1 MTDQEWEELYRKT
14 ESRMKKAFKIILE
27 IIVTIIIIIA
37 PFWMSFVYRT
47 EYKIKTI
54 TTSISPDG
62 THELILQA
70 VGEAAWPF
78 GPANGRL
85 ILMENQQEVSKR
97 YFTIRDDGG
106 GVRDDSWAVTWH
118 VDYVEVILFGE
129 EQFDEQILLYYD
141 GREETKLLMDT
152 AEGVGDEKQEV
163 TVESDMQEES
173 EMTIQISEELNPEDV
188 GLEKLVQPY
197 DKYAEVLKQI
207 MQEHTDPN
215 GRVYNVDE
223 RWGFENNAF
232 AILDVDGDGREELI
246 FSFNTGNLGSM
257 CEVIYDYNA
266 EKDILWEELAEWVD
280 TTYYSNGFIK
290 VSDSHNHGKD
300 PEVRGIW
307 PYTLYLYNVNTDSY
321 QLQYYV
327 TSWDRQIN
335 SENFPGEL
343 DTDGDGVLYYILE
356 DGKTTEDADVQP
368 MNRQEYDNWVK
379 ETLPEWC
386 VMDVAYYPMAEE
398 SIQKY
403 LESSLAV
410 VFFKEGV

>member
-14 ESRMKKAFKIILE
+14 ERRIKKAFKIILG
-27 IIVTIIIIIA
+27 IIVTVIIIIA
-37 PFWMSFVYRT
+37 LFWMGFVYRT
-47 EYKIKTI
+47 EYKTTTI

-62 THELILQA
+62 THELVLQA

-85 ILMENQQEVSKR
+85 ILLENQQKVSKR
-97 YFTIRDDGG
+97 DFTIRDDGKSI
-106 GVRDDSWAVTWH
+106 RDDSWVVTWH
-118 VDYVEVILFGE
+118 EDYVEVILSGE

-141 GREETKLLMDT
+141 GRKETNLLTNT
-152 AEGVGDEKQEV
+152 AEGARDEKQEIN
-163 TVESDMQEES
+163 TESDIQENLE
-173 EMTIQISEELNPEDV
+173 TTFQIFGELNPEEVDSEE
-188 GLEKLVQPY
+188 LSQLY
-197 DKYAEVLKQI
+197 AKYAEVLKQI

-215 GRVYNVDE
+215 GRAYNVDE

-246 FSFNTGNLGSM
+246 FNFNTGNLGSM
-257 CEVIYDYNA
+257 CEVIYDYDA
-266 EKDILWEELAEWVD
+266 AKDTLREELAEWVD

-307 PYTLYLYNVNTDSY
+307 SYTLYLYDVNTDSY

-335 SENFPGEL
+335 SENFPSEL

-368 MNRQEYDNWVK
+368 MIRQEYDNWVK
-379 ETLPEWC
+379 ETLPEGC
-386 VMDVAYYPMAEE
+386 VMVVTYYPMTEE
-398 SIQKY
+398 SIWEH
-403 LESSLAV
+403 LESNIS
-410 VFFKEGV
+410 FD

>member
-1 MTDQEWEELYRKT
+1 MPSAEEYYFSGYSVSVFCPEDESIVPVRYLYMGYQNFPEEKEGYVADYYPEEPSGYMT
-14 ESRMKKAFKIILE
+14 
-27 IIVTIIIIIA
+27 
-37 PFWMSFVYRT
+37 
-47 EYKIKTI
+47 
-54 TTSISPDG
+54 
-62 THELILQA
+62 
-70 VGEAAWPF
+70 
-78 GPANGRL
+78 NG
-85 ILMENQQEVSKR
+85 
-97 YFTIRDDGG
+97 
-106 GVRDDSWAVTWH
+106 DS
-118 VDYVEVILFGE
+118 
-129 EQFDEQILLYYD
+129 
-141 GREETKLLMDT
+141 
-152 AEGVGDEKQEV
+152 AEGGGDEKQEV
-163 TVESDMQEES
+163 TVESDMQEDS

-223 RWGFENNAF
+223 RWEFENNVF
-232 AILDVDGDGREELI
+232 AILDVDGDGGEELI
-246 FSFNTGNLGSM
+246 FNFNTGNLGSM
-257 CEVIYDYNA
+257 CEVIYDYDA
-266 EKDILWEELAEWVD
+266 EQDILRDELAEWVD
-280 TTYYSNGFIK
+280 TTYYSNGLIK

-300 PEVRGIW
+300 PEQRGIW
-307 PYTLYLYNVNTDSY
+307 PYTLYQYDVSTDSY
-321 QLQYYV
+321 QLQYRV
-327 TSWDRQIN
+327 TSWDGQIN
-335 SENFPGEL
+335 SENFPSEL